1 MQADLTRLGSSSP
14 LESRKQT
21 WVQTERSVHE
31 AWAALCSTKPRA
43 AALLHTMVAH
53 MDSRAAIVASRETLA
68 ELANCSVATI
78 KRSVADLKEGKWI
91 QVVQVGGKGGVN
103 AYAINSRVAWGDERK
118 HLPFAAFTA
127 TVLAS
132 RKEQEPQDLIES
144 APLRRLPTCTVEN
157 ASSRPVTVAHRP
169 YSRNCQGWRTM
180 CPQSRKRQTPRPT
193 RSPQCRWMKPRKHVG
208 CGTYRPHIR
217 HRLYRLDGIYS
228 LYRMYR
234 QASVAC
240 APSAFSPASLP
251 GLQPR

>member
-14 LESRKQT
+14 LDSRKQT

-132 RKEQEPQDLIES
+132 RKEQEPQDLIEN
-144 APLRRLPTCTVEN
+144 APLRRLPTLYRGERQLPAGDGGAPPVQQDLPGVEN
-157 ASSRPVTVAHRP
+157 EVPAIQEKTDLVTGEITPVQVDEADMTRRL
-169 YSRNCQGWRTM
+169 RN
-180 CPQSRKRQTPRPT
+180 
-193 RSPQCRWMKPRKHVG
+193 
-208 CGTYRPHIR
+208 I
-217 HRLYRLDGIYS
+217 
-228 LYRMYR
+228 
-234 QASVAC
+234 
-240 APSAFSPASLP
+240 
-251 GLQPR
+251 